1 MIYKWVQELCK
12 KYSYITKV
20 ETHKGRVFI
29 YYKDLKGEE
38 KHKSLPL
45 RANKEQLIAL
55 MEDIRK
61 EINYYENRIKA
72 AKEVKEKIRKSTSAF
87 AYTNG
92 DIK

>member
-1 MIYKWVQELCK
+1 MIYKWVQELCR
-12 KYSYITKV
+12 KYSYVTKV
-20 ETHKGRVFI
+20 ETHIGRVFI

-38 KHKSLPL
+38 KHKSIPL
-45 RANKEQLIAL
+45 RANKEQLIVL

-61 EINYYENRIKA
+61 EINYYENRLKV
-72 AKEVKEKIRKSTSAF
+72 AKEVKEKIRKSSSAF